1 MRDFRDAKVMA
12 RALRDALKAKAVE
25 TTHTEALEL
34 IAKAFGYDNWNI
46 LSAKIEATEPPA
58 TAAPPASDERSL
70 SVAAEI
76 KPPPPKTLYCSF
88 CGKSQHDVA
97 KLIAGPP
104 PVLICD
110 ECVDIC
116 NDVVEPDDDKE
127 LFRLM
132 KADEESGRR
141 AYPVLLEL
149 ARGMPTE
156 ELAHYV
162 ERGRKGVERNRAVL
176 RDIERRLAMRSG
188 EVPADHNQGSIGGR
202 AAMQQKAQRELKRYE
217 DVLGIAT
224 TVLGERRQ

>member
-25 TTHTEALEL
+25 TTHAEALEL
-34 IAKAFGYDNWNI
+34 MAKAFGYDNWNI
-46 LSAKIEATEPPA
+46 LSAKIEAAEPL
-58 TAAPPASDERSL
+58 ASDERAPA
-70 SVAAEI
+70 VAAQDN
-76 KPPPPKTLYCSF
+76 PPLPKTLYCSF

-176 RDIERRLAMRSG
+176 RDIEGRLAMRGGDVS
-188 EVPADHNQGSIGGR
+188 ADHNQGSTGGR
-202 AAMQQKAQRELKRYE
+202 AAMQQKAQRDLKRYE